1 MVSSSKSHTS
11 SASKPNGDEPSA
23 SSPKRT
29 KTTAGSGSGSDSSDS
44 SGKSGSKK
52 SSSSSSSSKDS
63 GNGGDEKIVQS
74 ESNSG
79 SDGEEEENKNG
90 CWFECDSEEGCRL
103 RNVMNSASARMACFP
118 CAAAFQADKQVIA
131 AAKNPDQR
139 GKKKT
144 RRRTAKEVADLKA
157 NKQY

>member
-29 KTTAGSGSGSDSSDS
+29 KTTASSGSGSDSSDS

-52 SSSSSSSSKDS
+52 SSSSSSNDS

-90 CWFECDSEEGCRL
+90 CWFECDSNEGCRL